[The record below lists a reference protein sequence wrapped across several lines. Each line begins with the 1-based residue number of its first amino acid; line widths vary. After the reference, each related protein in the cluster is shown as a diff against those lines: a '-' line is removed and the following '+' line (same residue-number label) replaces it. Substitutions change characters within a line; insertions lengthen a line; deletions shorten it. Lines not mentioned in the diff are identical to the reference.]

1 MDEHRVGMMLWRGKY
16 LILIAVAA
24 MLIAVAVLT
33 LTTSKQ
39 YEATT
44 ILRVDQAAAPVNG
57 SDAYNAQQAS
67 ATQAVN
73 YATLLTSTSF
83 LQRVASKIENGFAF
97 SGAGLGSHLGA
108 HAITNTNLIVVTF
121 TAGSRKDALHYA
133 RTVADQSIALFKADF
148 VSTRTRQQAAAQ
160 AKLKTVGAK
169 IAALQ
174 ASDTPSARQQIEALT
189 IAQTDL
195 TRQYGQAVSEASSP
209 SPVVLV
215 AGPPS
220 APSAAVSPRPAFN
233 AIIALFLGL
242 LVGVGLAWL
251 RERLTTGRAAHARR
265 VATPLRVIGSRSR
278 SARGDGRPTAPAA
291 PRPCPP
297 DGARRIRARIR
308 ATRPGH
314 HDPEANRC
322 RPCSS
327 ASHSSPRSSACRSSR
342 IPASGSARAA
352 RRSSR
357 SSSGPRPAMRS
368 ASRTPATSPRCSAA
382 ARRVARASALFLALT
397 AATSF
402 ALIRHP
408 ERLPSRAI
416 YYVPVVFS
424 LVLFVVMVLRL
435 PGPPADVYGSKKLE
449 TYLIVN
455 VALLAAGIVV
465 GTRRR
470 DVRRS
475 LGLMLI
481 VALAAGLALVHEIA
495 TGVQP
500 TFAGRYAISNDAYDP
515 IALGRLA
522 AAGLLIALY
531 VLLAERKYRLV
542 GVIGVPLMTVTLL
555 ASGGRGSLLGVVAG
569 MAVLFGV
576 HSVFAVRRSRI
587 LAAIAASV
595 VVASLIVPGAA
606 ITRST
611 SVFFG
616 GSEGL
621 NSGGRT
627 ALWTTAWN
635 AFVTHP
641 LDGLGT
647 GGFAALDLPENYP
660 HNLLLEIA
668 SELGVIG
675 LVPLLVTLG
684 VGFFMVTSAI
694 RRGPASE
701 RGLTVLVA
709 ALLASA
715 FVNALFSTD
724 IPANY
729 DVWLYLGLGVGMAS
743 QLERPTR
750 RRARSGN

>member
-1 MDEHRVGMMLWRGKY
+1 MS
-16 LILIAVAA
+16 A
-24 MLIAVAVLT
+24 MLFGLALLAPIICLPLLQNPRLGIGAG
-33 LTTSKQ
+33 
-39 YEATT
+39 
-44 ILRVDQAAAPVNG
+44 AAAIF
-57 SDAYNAQQAS
+57 
-67 ATQAVN
+67 
-73 YATLLTSTSF
+73 TLL
-83 LQRVASKIENGFAF
+83 LWASPGNALGLAHAGDLTPVLGGGAT
-97 SGAGLGSHLGA
+97 SGASL
-108 HAITNTNLIVVTF
+108 
-121 TAGSRKDALHYA
+121 
-133 RTVADQSIALFKADF
+133 
-148 VSTRTRQQAAAQ
+148 
-160 AKLKTVGAK
+160 
-169 IAALQ
+169 
-174 ASDTPSARQQIEALT
+174 
-189 IAQTDL
+189 
-195 TRQYGQAVSEASSP
+195 
-209 SPVVLV
+209 
-215 AGPPS
+215 
-220 APSAAVSPRPAFN
+220 
-233 AIIALFLGL
+233 
-242 LVGVGLAWL
+242 
-251 RERLTTGRAAHARR
+251 
-265 VATPLRVIGSRSR
+265 
-278 SARGDGRPTAPAA
+278 
-291 PRPCPP
+291 
-297 DGARRIRARIR
+297 
-308 ATRPGH
+308 
-314 HDPEANRC
+314 
-322 RPCSS
+322 
-327 ASHSSPRSSACRSSR
+327 
-342 IPASGSARAA
+342 
-352 RRSSR
+352 
-357 SSSGPRPAMRS
+357 
-368 ASRTPATSPRCSAA
+368 
-382 ARRVARASALFLALT
+382 ALFLALS

-424 LVLFVVMVLRL
+424 LVLFAVMVLRL
-435 PGPPADVYGSKKLE
+435 PGPPADAYGSKKLE

-475 LGLMLI
+475 LGLMLL

-500 TFAGRYAISNDAYDP
+500 TFAGRYAISNEAYDP

-542 GVIGVPLMTVTLL
+542 GLIGVPLMTVTLL
-555 ASGGRGSLLGVVAG
+555 ASGGRGSLLGVIAG

-595 VVASLIVPGAA
+595 VVASLVVPGAA
-606 ITRST
+606 VTRST

-627 ALWTTAWN
+627 ALWSTAWN

-641 LDGLGT
+641 LEGLGT

-675 LVPLLVTLG
+675 LVPLLLTLG
-684 VGFFMVTSAI
+684 VGFFTITGAI
-694 RRGPASE
+694 RRGPASD

-709 ALLASA
+709 ALLTSA

-750 RRARSGN
+750 GEPIRELSSA